1 MGRTRYPTHAACPSP
16 PTAAAAWFDGL
27 TMKGTRVRL
36 WKIEL
41 QKLANQSGLAIFVAH
56 HPPGTS
62 KWNCIAHRMFAVISQ
77 NWRGKPLLSRQL
89 IVQLIAATRTATG
102 LTISCAIDA
111 GRCPKG
117 AKIPDAQR
125 AAINAKYDAFHPD
138 WNYTTT
144 SSKSAFDF
152 KILKYLFRH
161 APLCSII
168 KVTEEI
174 RGSRRHKSG
183 THPGRPMPRRPSR
196 AGSFLEWRAAVGRA
210 RRSPAA
216 R

>member
-1 MGRTRYPTHAACPSP
+1 VSSIATTAITRS
-16 PTAAAAWFDGL
+16 L
-27 TMKGTRVRL
+27 SIVLRL
-36 WKIEL
+36 ATVEGD
-41 QKLANQSGLAIFVAH
+41 A
-56 HPPGTS
+56 
-62 KWNCIAHRMFAVISQ
+62 SQ

-152 KILKYLFRH
+152 KILKHLFRH
-161 APLCSII
+161 GPLGEDDFS
-168 KVTEEI
+168 
-174 RGSRRHKSG
+174 HFSG
-183 THPGRPMPRRPSR
+183 GLPQNRSSPIPSQ
-196 AGSFLEWRAAVGRA
+196 
-210 RRSPAA
+210 SPN
-216 R
+216 